1 MEFEKKLLQQVVK
14 TVCEL
19 KYKVKEMVCQK
30 YCDPFHRQ
38 IERLNAGEEV
48 LYLLIQSTIQ
58 SI

>member
-14 TVCEL
+14 TICEL
-19 KYKVKEMVCQK
+19 KYKVKGMVYQK

-48 LYLLIQSTIQ
+48 LYF